1 MKINKI
7 AKKISVLALLLATFS
22 TLFLLG
28 GNSVT
33 ASAATVNYDILRE
46 QNIAVN
52 DQFATIQVKV
62 DKNTFEKYGVKVA
75 IYNEMSYEQDLQS
88 LTYAGVKYYQ
98 GGNKVESVYN
108 YDIGKYEVTFTIYKN
123 TIEEKARAYF
133 YVVYDNNNLYE
144 DINGGYG
151 YQIW

>member
-1 MKINKI
+1 MKINRK
-7 AKKISVLALLLATFS
+7 AKKISVLALVLAIFS

-46 QNIAVN
+46 QNISIN
-52 DQFATIQVKV
+52 DQFATMQVNV
-62 DKNTFEKYGVKVA
+62 DKNTFEQYGVKA
-75 IYNEMSYEQDLQS
+75 EIYNEMSYEQDFQS
-88 LTYAGVKYYQ
+88 LTYAGVKYYG

-108 YDIGKYEVTFTIYKN
+108 YDTGKYEVTFTIYKN
-123 TIEEKARAYF
+123 TIEEKSRAYF
-133 YVVYDNNNLYE
+133 YIVYDNNDLYE